1 MELTGTIE
9 NIIYRNADNGYTV
22 LELFSDE
29 GEHITAV
36 GSLALCNR
44 GERVTLTGQYAS
56 HPKYGRQF
64 KAASAKTLAP
74 STLSAIESYLGSGLI
89 RGVGAST
96 AHAIVQSFGMNTLDI
111 LDNAPER
118 LLEISGIGKK
128 RAAMIAASYQENMQM
143 RDIMLA
149 LEPYGV
155 TVTQALKL
163 YRIYGGLCLARIE
176 ENPYQMIADVEGI
189 GFVIA
194 DRIAQN
200 VPGFSYDSAS
210 RLSAGI
216 LYALNLA
223 RMEYGHTYVP
233 RASLISYAVKLLGVD
248 EEAVSDT
255 LDALIGKGELVYQMV
270 GDDDGIFLPWVQR
283 MEQSVAEKLIQLTE
297 KPIANPFL
305 NLALTQNHSI
315 QLAPQQYEAVEAAL
329 NEGLLVI
336 TGGPGTGKTTII
348 RCITEILSDMQM
360 DFALAAPTG
369 RAAKRMT
376 EATGCEAKT
385 IHRLLE
391 YIPGEGFTR
400 NDENPLFYDIV
411 IIDEASMV
419 DIPLMSALLKA
430 IVPGTRLILVGD
442 SDQLPPVGCGDA
454 LRDII
459 KSDVVRVVRLTEI
472 FRQAQESYIVQ
483 NAHLVNHGEMPR
495 LDLADSDFRFEELAS
510 QDAVLARLIAFCTH
524 PAPVLHTN
532 EPLLDIQVLAPMKKG
547 TLGVYN
553 INRALQAALN
563 PPAPGK
569 REQAFGDTVFRE
581 GDKIMQMQNDYKVE
595 WTRRGQSGEVVEGT
609 GAFNGDLGTVY
620 RIDPAARRLSVL
632 FDDDRLANYDFSQ
645 VDTLSLAYCIS
656 IHKSQGSEFPIVLL
670 PLAGGTPLLLTRNL
684 LYTAITRA
692 KSQVCCIGRRET
704 IRAMVDNNRSTRRYT
719 SLAQRLA
726 ECAFLK
732 A

>member
-510 QDAVLARLIAFCTH
+510 QDAVLARLIALCTH

-620 RIDPAARRLSVL
+620 HIDPAARRLSVL

-732 A
+732 T

>member
-376 EATGCEAKT
+376 EATGYEAKT

-411 IIDEASMV
+411 IIDETSMV

-510 QDAVLARLIAFCTH
+510 QDAVLARLIALCTH

-719 SLAQRLA
+719 SLAQSLA